1 MDTFLEIFQ
10 NWPKPNFWEQ
20 VQAKAEGGQGAEKS
34 ANEDR
39 LPWRR
44 RAPPRPPPTK
54 GRPWDHPQPAP
65 ERPEGHQCRLAA
77 RRGGASGPGP
87 SRPFFARRTAPER
100 APSERHRSAITTRPQ
115 ACRASNTCA
124 HKGGGSERHGR
135 QGAGLSTSCVCF
147 FVRPGAR
154 WLRTC

>member
-1 MDTFLEIFQ
+1 MREHNIQ
-10 NWPKPNFWEQ
+10 NIAHLSYYTNANGLLLVVLIKRGS
-20 VQAKAEGGQGAEKS
+20 AKFSLEKS
-34 ANEDR
+34 PNEDR

-54 GRPWDHPQPAP
+54 GRPWDHRQPAP

-87 SRPFFARRTAPER
+87 SRPFRARRTAPER
-100 APSERHRSAITTRPQ
+100 TPSERRRSAITTRPQ
-115 ACRASNTCA
+115 ACRASNTCS

-135 QGAGLSTSCVCF
+135 QGDCGRA
-147 FVRPGAR
+147 
-154 WLRTC
+154 